1 MSDLMIEVEKRE
13 ARGKNANRRLRA
25 EGLVPAVVYGGGKEP
40 VPIQMKRRQLLD
52 LMRAG
57 GSEHAVFLLKMT
69 GSDAKRHT
77 MIRDLQV
84 DPVSREIVHID
95 FLRIRM
101 TEAVRVDIP
110 VEVEGMAWGVKNE
123 GGMLDFITREV
134 EVECLPGKI
143 PAHLTVDVSELHVG
157 QHVEAGELELP
168 EGVKLL
174 TEPERVILSVAH
186 GRLAVEAPEE
196 AEEEALIAAEREE
209 PEVIGR
215 GKEEEEGAEES

>member
-13 ARGKNANRRLRA
+13 ALGKNANRRLRA
-25 EGLVPAVVYGGGKEP
+25 EGLVPAVVYGGGKES

-52 LMRAG
+52 LMRGG
-57 GSEHAVFLLKMT
+57 GSEHAVFLLKMA

-84 DPVSREIVHID
+84 DSVSREILHID

-101 TEAVRVDIP
+101 TEVVRVEIP
-110 VEVEGMAWGVKNE
+110 VEVEGLAHGVKNE

-157 QHVEAGELELP
+157 QHVEAGDLELP
-168 EGVKLL
+168 EGVKLI

-186 GRLAVEAPEE
+186 SRLAAETLEE
-196 AEEEALIAAEREE
+196 AEEETLLEAEREE

-215 GKEEEEGAEES
+215 GKEGEEGAEEG